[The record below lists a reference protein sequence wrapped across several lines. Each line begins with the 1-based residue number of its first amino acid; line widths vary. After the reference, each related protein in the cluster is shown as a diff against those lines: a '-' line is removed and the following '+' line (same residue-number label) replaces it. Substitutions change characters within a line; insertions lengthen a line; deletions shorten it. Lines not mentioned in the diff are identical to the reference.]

1 MYSKVAS
8 RYNGKIG
15 QPLKLKNGI
24 QRKKRRMSVELDNDI
39 YCASIAVVLID
50 LLRSGEEAAK
60 LQAKDMAESYGVISL
75 EAEYINSAQSIADNL
90 SKTDHSKEEILR
102 YLTLYIK
109 FLRNYNSDFSKK
121 SFFGRTFRG
130 NVFGSPVINN
140 PDQAI
145 SRITAFILR
154 CLSGTAE
161 QDWFR

>member
-1 MYSKVAS
+1 MM
-8 RYNGKIG
+8 
-15 QPLKLKNGI
+15 KNGNWE
-24 QRKKRRMSVELDNDI
+24 KKMSIKLDNDI
-39 YCASIAVVLID
+39 YCASIVVVLVD
-50 LLRSGEEAAK
+50 LLRSGAETAK
-60 LQAKDMAESYGVISL
+60 LQAKDMAESYDVISL

-90 SKTDHSKEEILR
+90 SNTGHTKEEILR

-121 SFFGRTFRG
+121 SFFAKTFRG
-130 NVFGSPVINN
+130 KVFGSPVINN

-145 SRITAFILR
+145 TRITAFILR